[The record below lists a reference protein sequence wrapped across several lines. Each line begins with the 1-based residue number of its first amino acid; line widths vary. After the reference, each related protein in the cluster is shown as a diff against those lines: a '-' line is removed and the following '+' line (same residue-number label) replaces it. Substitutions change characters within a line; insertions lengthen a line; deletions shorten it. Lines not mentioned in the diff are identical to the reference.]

1 MEYYYENIQQITFER
16 KALASTNILAF
27 ARILQY
33 FFTFE
38 EDIFYNLSDLKYKF
52 PDGYEIKDECNRWW
66 LLTIPEYR
74 IKIMIEDGIAFNV
87 IKDNVANKI
96 KEYTPNEDVWNE
108 NEQEPEYVQLDNFE
122 ERIIRLRAKSE
133 KNAKLREQKKI
144 RNIKKGLDKFNAE
157 NYKIFCK
164 EQRELIK
171 QESANFTAQDTAREL
186 GRRWQAYKNLNKP
199 TESGEAINK

>member
-1 MEYYYENIQQITFER
+1 MCRSMEYYYENIQQITFER
-16 KALASTNILAF
+16 RALTSTNILAF
-27 ARILQY
+27 ARMLQY

-38 EDIFYNLSDLKYKF
+38 EDIFYNLSDLKYTF
-52 PDGYEIKDECNRWW
+52 PDGYEIKDECNRWR

-74 IKIMIEDGIAFNV
+74 IKIMIEEGIVFKV
-87 IKDNVANKI
+87 VKDYVANKI
-96 KEYTPNEDVWNE
+96 KECVPSEDAWNEDG
-108 NEQEPEYVQLDNFE
+108 QEPEYIQLDNFE
-122 ERIIRLRAKSE
+122 ERIIQLRAKSE

-171 QESANFTAQDTAREL
+171 QENVDFSNQDVSREL
-186 GRRWQAYKNLNKP
+186 GRRWRNYKLQNNK
-199 TESGEAINK
+199 